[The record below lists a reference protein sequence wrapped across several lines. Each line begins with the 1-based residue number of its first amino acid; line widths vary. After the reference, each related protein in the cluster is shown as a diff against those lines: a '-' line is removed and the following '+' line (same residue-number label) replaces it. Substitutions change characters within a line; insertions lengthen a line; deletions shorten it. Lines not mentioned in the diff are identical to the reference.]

1 MRKDVILL
9 FVFNLVNSST
19 QFALVLI
26 LSRFLDQEDYATYRQ
41 FFLPFEVLAPLL
53 GLGLSNTI
61 FYFFPRFEN
70 KIKLLQTCLSI
81 VLVISII
88 FQLIIS
94 LGADYHIATLLK
106 NDSLINYFYILGLFS
121 FFSLSNTVM
130 YSYFILIK
138 KTKTSLVINFIGNI
152 ILLLGMLFLAM
163 YYSSLEFILIF
174 RTVVFAIIFILMLLQ
189 TKAYIFQY
197 KNWGNF
203 KIDLNKIFM
212 YSYPVG
218 LSLLVGVIS
227 YKIDK
232 ILVSNFTSP
241 EDYAIYINGAFEVP
255 LISIVTSSIAGAT
268 FGVMTQYC
276 KDKNYTLAL
285 SLFKKIT
292 ITSALVL
299 FPSFA
304 FLFWYSKD
312 VILLLFGETYEAS
325 HYIFK
330 VYLFLLPIRIIQYG
344 NVLIAL
350 DKASILLKRSLIEL
364 ILSLVLS
371 LLFYQ
376 LAGINGIAY
385 GLIISVLFWTVP
397 FNLSV
402 ISKGFGVS
410 ILELIPY
417 KKLSVIIL
425 SAFIGTIVSELIQII
440 SIELNIFFDIV
451 ITSIVYGLLLIL
463 FKYITYDPNVKIK
476 IRLSCL
482 D

>member
-26 LSRFLDQEDYATYRQ
+26 LSRYLNQDDYATYRQ

-61 FYFFPRFEN
+61 FYFYPRFED

-81 VLVISII
+81 VLAISVVFQLVISI
-88 FQLIIS
+88 
-94 LGADYHIATLLK
+94 GADYYIASFLK
-106 NDSLINYFYILGLFS
+106 NEALLNYFYILGIFS
-121 FFSLSNTVM
+121 FFSLSNTIL

-138 KTKTSLVINFIGNI
+138 KTKSSLIINFIGNI
-152 ILLLGMLFLAM
+152 ILLAGMFLLVM
-163 YYSSLEFILIF
+163 FYDSLEYILFF
-174 RTVVFAIIFILMLLQ
+174 RTVVFAIIFSLMLIQ
-189 TKAYIFQY
+189 TKAYIIKY
-197 KNWGNF
+197 VHWNEF
-203 KIDLNKIFM
+203 KVNLHKIFL

-241 EDYAIYINGAFEVP
+241 EDYAVYINGAFEVP

-268 FGVMTQYC
+268 FGAMTQYC
-276 KDKNYTLAL
+276 KDKNFTMAL

-330 VYLFLLPIRIIQYG
+330 IYLFLLPIRIIQYG

-350 DKASILLKRSLIEL
+350 DKASILLKRSMIEL
-364 ILSLVLS
+364 ALSLLLS

-385 GLIISVLFWTVP
+385 GLILSVLFWTVP
-397 FNLSV
+397 FNLIV
-402 ISKGFGVS
+402 ISKGFGIS
-410 ILELIPY
+410 ISKLIPY
-417 KKLSVIIL
+417 KKLFFIIVA
-425 SAFIGTIVSELIQII
+425 AFAGAIVSELTHFI
-440 SIELNIFFDIV
+440 SLDHIFVNFLV
-451 ITSIVYGLLLIL
+451 TSIVYGLLLIM
-463 FKYITYDPNVKIK
+463 FKYITFDAKSKTK
-476 IRLSCL
+476 IRISCL